1 MSSKQK
7 MTIQE
12 IADEAQVSKT
22 TVSFFL
28 NGKREKM
35 SASTWNRIAKV
46 VKKHDYRPSATA
58 RLMTA
63 KHSCLLGVLIGD
75 ITHPF
80 SNHLVKGIAQVCRE
94 GKYQILIGTSEYEP
108 DAELNHI
115 DRMIDMGVDGLIL
128 QPCGNPYVSIEK
140 LNRAGIPVVCI
151 DSNPEGL
158 PLWVVTNNY
167 EATFDAI
174 SACVEHGYEQVILF
188 SAEPHV
194 LTSRHDR
201 YQGCLD
207 ALKKKN
213 IPCHIQIVDAHTPA
227 NEILQTVEQ
236 HYHHGRTLVFVPNC
250 WLLPNVFTA
259 LKPLHPQIPNQLG
272 ILGFDNED
280 WASLSMPTVS
290 TIVQPA
296 FQEGTTAAALLID
309 HIRERIENP
318 PTVTLSCKVM
328 WRDSTAL

>member
-1 MSSKQK
+1 
-7 MTIQE
+7 
-12 IADEAQVSKT
+12 
-22 TVSFFL
+22 
-28 NGKREKM
+28 M

-158 PLWVVTNNY
+158 PSGSLPT
-167 EATFDAI
+167 TMRQPLTP
-174 SACVEHGYEQVILF
+174 SAPA
-188 SAEPHV
+188 SSTA
-194 LTSRHDR
+194 TSRSFCS
-201 YQGCLD
+201 Q
-207 ALKKKN
+207 
-213 IPCHIQIVDAHTPA
+213 Q
-227 NEILQTVEQ
+227 
-236 HYHHGRTLVFVPNC
+236 
-250 WLLPNVFTA
+250 
-259 LKPLHPQIPNQLG
+259 
-272 ILGFDNED
+272 
-280 WASLSMPTVS
+280 SLM
-290 TIVQPA
+290 
-296 FQEGTTAAALLID
+296 F
-309 HIRERIENP
+309 
-318 PTVTLSCKVM
+318 
-328 WRDSTAL
+328 

>member
-1 MSSKQK
+1 MSLKNK

-12 IADEAQVSKT
+12 IAAEAQVSKT

-35 SASTWNRIAKV
+35 SANTWNRIAKV
-46 VKKHDYRPSATA
+46 VKKYDYRPSATA

-80 SNHLVKGIAQVCRE
+80 SNHLVKGIAQVCRA
-94 GKYQILIGTSEYEP
+94 GKYQVLIGTSDYEP
-108 DAELNHI
+108 EAELNHI

-128 QPCGNPYVSIEK
+128 QPCGNPRESIEK

-151 DSNPEGL
+151 DSNPVGL

-167 EATFDAI
+167 KVTFDAI
-174 SACVEHGYEQVILF
+174 TSCIDRGYEQVILF
-188 SAEPHV
+188 SAIPNV
-194 LTSRHDR
+194 LVSRQDR

-207 ALKKKN
+207 ALKEKDV
-213 IPCHIQIVDAHTPA
+213 PCYVQIIDANTSA
-227 NEILQTVEQ
+227 EEILQTVRER
-236 HYHHGRTLVFVPNC
+236 YTSGRTLVFVPNC
-250 WLLPNVFTA
+250 WLLPAVFTA
-259 LKPLHPQIPNQLG
+259 LKPLYPEIPTQLG

-296 FQEGTTAAALLID
+296 FQEGSTAAALLID

-318 PTVTLSCKVM
+318 PTVTLPCDVI